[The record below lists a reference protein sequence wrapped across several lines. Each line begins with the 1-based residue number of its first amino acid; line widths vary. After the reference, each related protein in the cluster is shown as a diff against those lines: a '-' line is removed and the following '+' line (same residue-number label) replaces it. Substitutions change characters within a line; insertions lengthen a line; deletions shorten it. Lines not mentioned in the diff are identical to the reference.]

1 MKIIFLLKQLFQNGL
16 KVLFIVINLMN
27 YTLIISICTSNFNIE
42 DNPSSHFI
50 DQAINNSPETSST
63 KIDVKVLAGSFT
75 NRFYST
81 EFSLKKPG
89 NHTKIFTIISECI
102 SEFNSR
108 NSSFF
113 ITESTTST

>member
-1 MKIIFLLKQLFQNGL
+1 MKFIFLVKQFFQNGL

-27 YTLIISICTSNFNIE
+27 YTLTLSIDNTNFNSG
-42 DNPSSHFI
+42 DDLSLHFI
-50 DQAINNSPETSST
+50 DQAINNSQETGCT
-63 KIDVKVLAGSFT
+63 KIELKVLAESFS
-75 NRFYST
+75 NKFYST

-89 NHTKIFTIISECI
+89 NHTKIFAIISECI

-113 ITESTTST
+113 IAEATTST